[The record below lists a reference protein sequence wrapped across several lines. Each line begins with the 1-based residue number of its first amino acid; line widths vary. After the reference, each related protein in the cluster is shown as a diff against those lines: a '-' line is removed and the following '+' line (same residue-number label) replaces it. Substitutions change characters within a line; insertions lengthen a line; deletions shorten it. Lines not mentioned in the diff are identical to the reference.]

1 MRQEKFRQAVQA
13 LHNPAEG
20 WVAYFNQHS
29 RGDVEASIQIPASA
43 AMASRQNKQQ
53 NGYESCRTRWYL
65 IYVTPRPELRETHVQ
80 VDEFTPDTKEK
91 VEEINPDYAF
101 QSRGEA
107 FDYAEMWLSK
117 AKGIRDGNII
127 A

>member
-1 MRQEKFRQAVQA
+1 MKKAEFRRAVLR
-13 LHNPAEG
+13 LHSPAEG
-20 WVAYFNQHS
+20 WVAYFNHHS
-29 RGDVEASIQIPASA
+29 RGDVEASIQLPASA
-43 AMASRQNKQQ
+43 AMASRQHKQ

-80 VDEFTPDTKEK
+80 VDEFTPHTKEK
-91 VEEINPDYAF
+91 VEEINPDYAL

-117 AKGIRDGNII
+117 AKGIRNGNII